1 MKRGPTAQTRFRQ
14 ALLAAALISA
24 LALTGSAG
32 ADVFTIVPNTP
43 STPAAGLP
51 SAEVPNAAGSIA
63 YSLTP
68 PAVPEVLSYPQLL
81 GVWQQAGAA
90 YGIQWQ
96 VLAAINEVESNF
108 GRNMGPSS
116 AGAIGWMQFMP
127 STWERWGVDANHDSV
142 ADPWSAE
149 DAIYA
154 AARYLAASGG
164 RDDIAA
170 AVFSYNHA
178 QWYVNE
184 VLGLAKLFHE
194 SGSTGTFTLER
205 LQQRVQT
212 ASANVL
218 GASRGPLLAQA
229 APGGL
234 TALGARPGAGAS

>member
-51 SAEVPNAAGSIA
+51 SAEAPNAPGSIA
-63 YSLTP
+63 YSLTR
-68 PAVPEVLSYPQLL
+68 PAAPQVLSYPQLL

-96 VLAAINEVESNF
+96 ALAAINKVESNF

-127 STWERWGVDANHDSV
+127 STWERWGVDANGDGV
-142 ADPWSAE
+142 ADPWNAE

-154 AARYLAASGG
+154 GARYLAAAGG
-164 RDDIAA
+164 AQDISR
-170 AVFSYNHA
+170 AVLAYNHA
-178 QWYVNE
+178 QWYVDE
-184 VLGLAKLFHE
+184 VLQLAH
-194 SGSTGTFTLER
+194 TF
-205 LQQRVQT
+205 
-212 ASANVL
+212 
-218 GASRGPLLAQA
+218 
-229 APGGL
+229 
-234 TALGARPGAGAS
+234 GARGADTTFRLDHLQVSLDA